1 MSPTMFKLS
10 LPLAVLALAACGQG
24 GGDAAP
30 VASDTGAPASATSS
44 APASSANLWRGG
56 EVVPLDVQV
65 AHPSGAVLQLTSIQS
80 RPTETVIA
88 MRVINGRDREISLNR
103 FNSNRNGYVVVDSG
117 ERLYLSA
124 PAGNPRLSVPA
135 GQTMEG
141 ELVFLGRL
149 PTANSAILILNEN
162 GQTDS
167 EHTNTPAFRITL
179 PLSGAGAATAPAAP
193 APAAS

>member
-1 MSPTMFKLS
+1 MTPTLLKIS
-10 LPLAVLALAACGQG
+10 LPLAILALAACGQSD
-24 GGDAAP
+24 GDSAP
-30 VASDTGAPASATSS
+30 AEEGAPAASAGEA
-44 APASSANLWRGG
+44 APANTANLWRGG
-56 EVVPLDVQV
+56 EVVPLDTQV
-65 AHPSGAVLQLTSIQS
+65 AHPNGVVLQLTSIQS
-80 RPTETVIA
+80 RPTETVVA
-88 MRVINGRDREISLNR
+88 MRVINGREREISLNR
-103 FNSNRNGYVVVDSG
+103 FNSNRNGYIVVDSG

-167 EHTNTPAFRITL
+167 EYTDTPAFRITL
-179 PLSGAGAATAPAAP
+179 PLSGGAAAP